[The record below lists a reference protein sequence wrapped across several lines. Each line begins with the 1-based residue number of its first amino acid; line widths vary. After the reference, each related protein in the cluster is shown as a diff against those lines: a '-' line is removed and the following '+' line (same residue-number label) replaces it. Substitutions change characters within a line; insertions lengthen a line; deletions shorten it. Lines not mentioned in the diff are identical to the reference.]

1 METGSLM
8 ILKQDKGS
16 IVFKDFYFSQLEFFS
31 ILYICYIFYQI
42 NAETFLSVSS
52 TNVYFL
58 FLMKLDKVIL

>member
-16 IVFKDFYFSQLEFFS
+16 IVFKDFYFSQLVFFS

-42 NAETFLSVSS
+42 LNVSS
-52 TNVYFL
+52 TNVYFFPYEL
-58 FLMKLDKVIL
+58 GQVIL